1 MVQDIS
7 QAVVVAQT
15 HKVDHQQEML
25 EQLKLVA
32 EELKIRLVTLIQEV
46 AEAEALS
53 VVIVAQA
60 VKVL

>member
-1 MVQDIS
+1 M
-7 QAVVVAQT
+7 AQT

-60 VKVL
+60 VKVLLS